1 MQMRFDTVHE
11 YYMRDACIHWCED
24 HETLL
29 IASHGENTDRL
40 MIEGLDNDAIDR
52 LRLELNK
59 LHLEETTNVTNKDL
73 VT

>member
-1 MQMRFDTVHE
+1 
-11 YYMRDACIHWCED
+11 MRDACIHWCED

-59 LHLEETTNVTNKDL
+59 QHLERTTNVTNKEV

>member
-1 MQMRFDTVHE
+1 MRFDTVHE
-11 YYMRDACIHWCED
+11 YYMRAACIQWCED

-40 MIEGLDNDAIDR
+40 MIEGLDKDAIDR

-59 LHLEETTNVTNKDL
+59 LHLEETTNVTNKEV

>member
-1 MQMRFDTVHE
+1 MQFDTCHE

-40 MIEGLDNDAIDR
+40 MIEGLDKDAIDR

-59 LHLEETTNVTNKDL
+59 QHLEETTNVTNKEV

>member
-1 MQMRFDTVHE
+1 MRFDTVHE
-11 YYMRDACIHWCED
+11 YYLRDACIHWCED

-40 MIEGLDNDAIDR
+40 MIEGLDKDAIDR

-59 LHLEETTNVTNKDL
+59 LAGKMTYL
-73 VT
+73 VTSLM

>member
-1 MQMRFDTVHE
+1 MRFDTCHE
-11 YYMRDACIHWCED
+11 YYLRDACIHWCED

-29 IASHGENTDRL
+29 ISSHGENCDRL
-40 MIEGLDNDAIDR
+40 MIEGLDKDAIDR

-59 LHLEETTNVTNKDL
+59 QHLERTTNVTNKDL

>member
-1 MQMRFDTVHE
+1 MQFDTCHE

-29 IASHGENTDRL
+29 IGSHGESSDRL
-40 MIEGLDNDAIDR
+40 MINGLDKDSINR

-59 LHLEETTNVTNKDL
+59 LHLEETTNVTNKEV